1 MTQSGTQ
8 PRTVAR
14 AAGARATHQ
23 PSASRIASLHAT
35 RGDARACGV
44 EVRGTSRLSTPLASI
59 RYYYTVYAITIRVR
73 DLCNPPVSSLVGS
86 CHDFTRSDN
95 TQDA

>member
-44 EVRGTSRLSTPLASI
+44 EVRGDQSFIYATRQYTVLLYRI
-59 RYYYTVYAITIRVR
+59 RYYYTR
-73 DLCNPPVSSLVGS
+73 
-86 CHDFTRSDN
+86 TRPM
-95 TQDA
+95 